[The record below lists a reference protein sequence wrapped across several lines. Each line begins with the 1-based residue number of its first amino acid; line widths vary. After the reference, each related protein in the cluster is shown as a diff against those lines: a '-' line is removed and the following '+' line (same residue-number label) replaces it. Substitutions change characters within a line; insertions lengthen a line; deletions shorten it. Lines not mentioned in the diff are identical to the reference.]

1 MNTLLVGLIM
11 FTDGGI
17 ALAVVRSPRGQ
28 DPRFLDTAW
37 TIQVLRGFLLLF
49 VSFIFAWPAAHFY
62 AAPQLLLLVPVMGL
76 NLLISHTR
84 MPRGR
89 MTYRSCSRR
98 FTDGGEQCALRPRS
112 ARLVP
117 RRQEEGEATE
127 VRLSVLSPRL
137 GLLMLNVGTNYHV
150 GPNRMY
156 VTMARA
162 WTQQGISFFRF
173 DLGGIGDSAVA
184 DTYADTLLYSEHSVR
199 DVKAAMDALSE
210 RRGIRRFVVMG
221 LCSGAYVA
229 FQTALADPRVVGQV
243 PWSSKPA
250 PPLRAVPR

>member
-1 MNTLLVGLIM
+1 
-11 FTDGGI
+11 
-17 ALAVVRSPRGQ
+17 
-28 DPRFLDTAW
+28 
-37 TIQVLRGFLLLF
+37 
-49 VSFIFAWPAAHFY
+49 
-62 AAPQLLLLVPVMGL
+62 
-76 NLLISHTR
+76 
-84 MPRGR
+84 
-89 MTYRSCSRR
+89 
-98 FTDGGEQCALRPRS
+98 
-112 ARLVP
+112 
-117 RRQEEGEATE
+117 
-127 VRLSVLSPRL
+127 
-137 GLLMLNVGTNYHV
+137 MLNVGTNYHV